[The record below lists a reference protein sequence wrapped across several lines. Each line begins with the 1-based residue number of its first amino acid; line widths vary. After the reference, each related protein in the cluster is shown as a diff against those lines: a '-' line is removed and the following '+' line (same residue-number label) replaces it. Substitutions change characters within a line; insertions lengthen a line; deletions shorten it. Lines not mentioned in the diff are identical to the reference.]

1 MAESKSAGVHTRRA
15 GRGAVLKL
23 SRISAPRVQHALTV
37 LGAKGVLGQG
47 ASKKLSARVDPGL
60 LEAARAKMGVDND
73 TDLLTA
79 ALALAAGDDD
89 FGAWLITRGARLPAD
104 FELEF

>member
-1 MAESKSAGVHTRRA
+1 
-15 GRGAVLKL
+15 
-23 SRISAPRVQHALTV
+23 
-37 LGAKGVLGQG
+37 LGQG
-47 ASKKLSARVDPGL
+47 GTRKISARVDPGL

-79 ALALAAGDDD
+79 ALAIAAGDDD
-89 FGAWLITRGARLPAD
+89 FGAWLVTRGARLPAD

>member
-1 MAESKSAGVHTRRA
+1 MAESKSASAHSRRA
-15 GRGAVLKL
+15 DSAAALKL
-23 SRISAPRVQHALTV
+23 ARVSAPRVQHALTV
-37 LGAKGVLGQG
+37 LGAKGVLGRSP
-47 ASKKLSARVDPGL
+47 SKKISARVDPGL

-89 FGAWLITRGARLPAD
+89 FGAWLVTRGARLPAD

>member
-1 MAESKSAGVHTRRA
+1 
-15 GRGAVLKL
+15 VLKF

-47 ASKKLSARVDPGL
+47 ASKKISARIDPGL

-79 ALALAAGDDD
+79 ALALALAAGDDD

>member
-1 MAESKSAGVHTRRA
+1 
-15 GRGAVLKL
+15 VLKL

>member
-1 MAESKSAGVHTRRA
+1 MA
-15 GRGAVLKL
+15 
-23 SRISAPRVQHALTV
+23 APRVQHALTV

-47 ASKKLSARVDPGL
+47 GSRKVSARIDPGL
-60 LEAARAKMGVDND
+60 LEAARLKMGADND
-73 TDLLTA
+73 TDLIIA

-89 FGAWLITRGARLPAD
+89 FGAWLVTRGARLPAD

>member
-1 MAESKSAGVHTRRA
+1 MAEPKATTVPSRRTSRA
-15 GRGAVLKL
+15 AALKL
-23 SRISAPRVQHALTV
+23 SGISASRVQHALTV

-47 ASKKLSARVDPGL
+47 ASKKISARVDPGL
-60 LEAARAKMGVDND
+60 LAAARERMGIDND

-79 ALALAAGDDD
+79 ALALAAGDDE
-89 FGAWLITRGARLPAD
+89 FGAWLVTRGARLPAD

>member
-1 MAESKSAGVHTRRA
+1 M
-15 GRGAVLKL
+15 LKF

-47 ASKKLSARVDPGL
+47 ASKKISARIDPGL

-79 ALALAAGDDD
+79 ALALALAAGDDD

>member
-1 MAESKSAGVHTRRA
+1 V
-15 GRGAVLKL
+15 
-23 SRISAPRVQHALTV
+23 
-37 LGAKGVLGQG
+37 
-47 ASKKLSARVDPGL
+47 SARIDPGL
-60 LEAARAKMGVDND
+60 LEAARARLGANSD

-89 FGAWLITRGARLPAD
+89 FGAWLVTRGSRLPAD

>member
-1 MAESKSAGVHTRRA
+1 MAEMKVAGAQNRRPA
-15 GRGAVLKL
+15 RMATFKVSG
-23 SRISAPRVQHALTV
+23 ISGPRVKHALTV
-37 LGAKGVLGQG
+37 LDAKGVLGQS
-47 ASKKLSARVDPGL
+47 ASRKVSARVDPGL

-79 ALALAAGDDD
+79 ALALAAGGDD
-89 FGAWLITRGARLPAD
+89 FGAWLVTRGPRLPAD